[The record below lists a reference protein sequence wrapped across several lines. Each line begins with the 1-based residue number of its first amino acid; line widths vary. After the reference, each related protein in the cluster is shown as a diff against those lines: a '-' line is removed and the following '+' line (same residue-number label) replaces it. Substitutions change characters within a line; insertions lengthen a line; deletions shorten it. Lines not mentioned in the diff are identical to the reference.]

1 MSEIQEMTDLIHNL
15 HGLDQKITLAV
26 NSLNCPAT
34 DQMWPFFSD
43 NSVWIP
49 LYIAIAIMLVLRLGW
64 KKGLIVIASLAIT
77 FALCDFLSDM
87 IKHIVNRLRP
97 AYDTQMIQDGIRVLE
112 KKGSLFG
119 FFSSHAANT
128 FGFAICSLIG
138 FRNDRSR
145 KWTGY
150 GILIFTWAFLVSMSR
165 VFVGKHYMGDIMTG
179 AIFGLVTGYLTGL
192 LARIIVT
199 RLR

>member
-1 MSEIQEMTDLIHNL
+1 
-15 HGLDQKITLAV
+15 
-26 NSLNCPAT
+26 
-34 DQMWPFFSD
+34 MWQFFSD

>member
-1 MSEIQEMTDLIHNL
+1 MTDLIHNL

-34 DQMWPFFSD
+34 DQMWQFFSD

-119 FFSSHAANT
+119 FFSSHAAIT

-150 GILIFTWAFLVSMSR
+150 
-165 VFVGKHYMGDIMTG
+165 
-179 AIFGLVTGYLTGL
+179 
-192 LARIIVT
+192 
-199 RLR
+199 